1 MPPKLFTLEQAN
13 ALIAVVQP
21 IIERLQPKA
30 VEAREKHTELAA
42 LLEKAPEGN
51 GHNIQREADAVVLRA
66 ELEALVQDIQ
76 EGVEEIQ
83 AYGCEVKDVESGLVD
98 FRSFRDDRVV
108 YLCWRLGE
116 PEITTWH
123 ELDTGFSGRQP
134 L

>member
-42 LLEKAPEGN
+42 LLEKAPDGN
-51 GHNIQREADAVVLRA
+51 GHNIQREADAIVLRA

-123 ELDTGFSGRQP
+123 ELDTGFRGRQP